1 MPEPVH
7 RRGVTRRLGKRPP
20 EEVLVEPEGAAVRVA
35 VMQVHVC
42 RLEVRRRNADAL
54 QQRRLEVR
62 HVPRE
67 PRLNPVGVAFAQLR
81 RPGTVA
87 DVELARGI
95 PLDSPRQLLELDPD
109 HRCSL
114 RRPRGIHRR
123 RLPDDDRRLGRQ
135 QPALRLVHGPRDAV
149 EPRGEVDDRRASEP
163 VVTGPARRLRQGQ
176 VDLHLFAEGQDWKI
190 YEKFGAHLRTVGDAA
205 GVYFAVWAPNAQRV
219 SVVGDFNNWDGR
231 VNPMRKLVGSG
242 VWELFLP
249 GIKQGAHY
257 KFEIRSQTGAVLLKS
272 DPFAFFNQ
280 PGKSTASLIYDLERY
295 AWNDGEWMEAR
306 RKKNW
311 PQSPISIYEVHLGSW
326 RRKTE
331 ERNRQ
336 LSYLELADTLLPYVL
351 EMGYTHIE
359 LLPVAEHPF
368 EGSWGYQVT
377 NYYAPTSRFGPPDD
391 FRHFVDK
398 CHQAGV
404 GVIMDWVPAHFPKDA
419 HALAEFDG
427 TDLYEHMDPRQGE
440 HQDWGTLIFNY
451 GRNEVR
457 NFLIGNA
464 LFWFDKY
471 HVDGLRVDAVASMLY
486 LDYSRKPGQWVP
498 NVYGG
503 RENLDAIHFL
513 KQFNEVCYERFPG
526 IITIAE
532 ESTSWP
538 GVSRPTYLG
547 GLGFGFKWNMGWMH
561 DFLEYMSID
570 PIYRKYHHGNITFS
584 LLYAFQENFILVL
597 SHDEVVYGKRSL
609 LSKMPGDEW
618 QQFANLRMFLAWMYG
633 QPGKKLLF
641 MGGEFG
647 QWNEWNH
654 DTSLDWEL
662 LQLPRHDGLRRL
674 VQHLNYIYKS
684 EPALWQFDDAYEGF
698 DWIDFHDADNSV
710 VSFLRKSRGGDIIA
724 FVVNATPVVRYNYRL
739 GIPEPG
745 LYREIINTDGETYG
759 GSNVGNLG
767 VVQSENVPWM
777 GREHSILI
785 HLPPLATLAFKLERL
800 S

>member
-1 MPEPVH
+1 MKAFEIAGIP
-7 RRGVTRRLGKRPP
+7 RD
-20 EEVLVEPEGAAVRVA
+20 
-35 VMQVHVC
+35 
-42 RLEVRRRNADAL
+42 EVRRF
-54 QQRRLEVR
+54 VR
-62 HVPRE
+62 GLHSDPF
-67 PRLNPVGVAFAQLR
+67 GVLG
-81 RPGTVA
+81 PHKIGD
-87 DVELARGI
+87 DVELRVFRPDARAIEVVLDREPENPIVAERVDEEGFFCVTVPGAERDI
-95 PLDSPRQLLELDPD
+95 PYHLRILRQAGSEEFT
-109 HRCSL
+109 
-114 RRPRGIHRR
+114 
-123 RLPDDDRRLGRQ
+123 
-135 QPALRLVHGPRDAV
+135 RDAYQY
-149 EPRGEVDDRRASEP
+149 
-163 VVTGPARRLRQGQ
+163 GPIMGDI
-176 VDLHLFAEGQDWKI
+176 DLHLFSEGQHWKI
-190 YEKFGAHLRTVGDAA
+190 YEKFGAHLRTVGDAV

-219 SVVGDFNNWDGR
+219 SVVGDFNHWDGR
-231 VNPMRKLVGSG
+231 VNPMRKLLGAG

-257 KFEIRSQTGAVLLKS
+257 KFEIRTQTGAVVLKS

-280 PGKSTASLIYDLERY
+280 HGKSTASLVYDLERY
-295 AWNDGEWMEAR
+295 TWNDADWIEAR
-306 RKKNW
+306 RQKNW
-311 PQSPISIYEVHLGSW
+311 PQSPMSIYEVHLGSW

-331 ERNRQ
+331 EGNRQ

-351 EMGYTHIE
+351 GMGYTHIE

-391 FRHFVDK
+391 FRHFIDK
-398 CHQAGV
+398 CHQAGI

-464 LFWFDKY
+464 LFWLDKY
-471 HVDGLRVDAVASMLY
+471 HIDGLRVDAVASMLY

-503 RENLDAIHFL
+503 RENLDAIYFL
-513 KQFNEVCYERFPG
+513 KRFNEVCYERFPG

-532 ESTSWP
+532 ESTAWP
-538 GVSRPTYLG
+538 GVTRPTYLG

-561 DFLEYMSID
+561 DFLHYMSID
-570 PIYRKYHHGNITFS
+570 PIYRKFHHSNITFS
-584 LLYAFQENFILVL
+584 LLYAFHENFILVL
-597 SHDEVVYGKRSL
+597 SHDEIVYGKRSL

-618 QQFANLRMFLAWMYG
+618 QKFANLRMFLAWMYG
-633 QPGKKLLF
+633 HPGKKLLF

-647 QWNEWNH
+647 QSNEWNH
-654 DTSLDWEL
+654 DTQLDWQLLEL
-662 LQLPRHDGLRRL
+662 PHHDGLHRL
-674 VQHLNYIYKS
+674 VQHLNYTYKK
-684 EPALWQFDDAYEGF
+684 EPALWQLDDTYDGF
-698 DWIDFHDADNSV
+698 DWIDFHDAENSV
-710 VSFLRKSRGGDIIA
+710 VSFLRKSGDGDVVV

-739 GIPEPG
+739 GVPESG
-745 LYREIINTDGETYG
+745 FYREIINTDGETYG

-767 VVQSENVPWM
+767 GVQSEARDWM

-785 HLPPLATLAFKLERL
+785 HLPPLATVALKLEK
-800 S
+800 

>member
-1 MPEPVH
+1 MKAFEIAGLP
-7 RRGVTRRLGKRPP
+7 RD
-20 EEVLVEPEGAAVRVA
+20 EVSRFV
-35 VMQVHVC
+35 
-42 RLEVRRRNADAL
+42 
-54 QQRRLEVR
+54 
-62 HVPRE
+62 
-67 PRLNPVGVAFAQLR
+67 
-81 RPGTVA
+81 
-87 DVELARGI
+87 
-95 PLDSPRQLLELDPD
+95 
-109 HRCSL
+109 
-114 RRPRGIHRR
+114 RGIHSDPFRVLGPHCVGDDLEIR
-123 RLPDDDRRLGRQ
+123 VFRPDARSVDILLDREPDKPIAAERIEQEGFFCATIAGANRDLQYHVRITDRDGSQHVTRDPYQ
-135 QPALRLVHGPRDAV
+135 YGPIM
-149 EPRGEVDDRRASEP
+149 
-163 VVTGPARRLRQGQ
+163 GQ
-176 VDLHLFAEGQDWKI
+176 VDLHLFAEGQHWKI
-190 YEKFGAHLRTVGDAA
+190 YEKFGAHLRTIGDAA
-205 GVYFAVWAPNAQRV
+205 GAYFAVWAPNAQRV

-231 VNPMRKLVGSG
+231 VNPMRKLLDAG

-257 KFEIRSQTGAVLLKS
+257 KFEIRTQTNAVLLKS

-280 PGKSTASLIYDLERY
+280 HGKATASLVYDLERY
-295 AWNDGEWMEAR
+295 TWNDSEWMEAR
-306 RKKNW
+306 RTKNW
-311 PQSPISIYEVHLGSW
+311 PQSPINIYEVHLGSW

-331 ERNRQ
+331 EGNRQ
-336 LSYLELADTLLPYVL
+336 LSYLELAEELLPYVL

-391 FRHFVDK
+391 LRHFIDK
-398 CHQAGV
+398 CHQAGI

-427 TDLYEHMDPRQGE
+427 THLYEHMDPRQGE
-440 HQDWGTLIFNY
+440 QQDWGTLIFNY

-464 LFWFDKY
+464 LFWLDRY
-471 HVDGLRVDAVASMLY
+471 HIDGLRVDAVASMLY
-486 LDYSRKPGQWVP
+486 LDYSRKPGQWIP

-513 KQFNEVCYERFPG
+513 KQLNEVCYERFPG
-526 IITIAE
+526 IMTIAE
-532 ESTSWP
+532 ESTAWP
-538 GVSRPTYLG
+538 GVSRPVYLG

-570 PIYRKYHHGNITFS
+570 PIYRRFHHGNITFS

-618 QQFANLRMFLAWMYG
+618 QKFANLRMFLAWMYA

-647 QWNEWNH
+647 QHNEWNH

-662 LQLPRHDGLRRL
+662 LKLPRHDGLHRL
-674 VQHLNYIYKS
+674 VQHLNYVYKS
-684 EPALWQFDDAYEGF
+684 EPALWQLDDTYEGF

-710 VSFLRKSRGGDIIA
+710 VSFLRKSRQGDIIA
-724 FVVNATPVVRYNYRL
+724 FVVNATPVVRYNYQL
-739 GIPEPG
+739 GVPEPG
-745 LYREIINTDGETYG
+745 FYREIINTDAETYG

-767 VVQSENVPWM
+767 GVQSEDLPWM
-777 GREHSILI
+777 GREYSVLI
-785 HLPPLATLAFKLERL
+785 QLPPLATVAFKLER
-800 S
+800 